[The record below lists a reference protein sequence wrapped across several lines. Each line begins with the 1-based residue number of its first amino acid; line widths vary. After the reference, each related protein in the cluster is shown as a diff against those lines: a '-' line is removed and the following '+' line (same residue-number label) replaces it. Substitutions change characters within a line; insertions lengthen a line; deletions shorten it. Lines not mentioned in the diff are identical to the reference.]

1 MCDSGGCHG
10 GAARPWAQGV
20 FVAVDVFLVEDQQQM
35 ESVLQDLLQS
45 IGDFRIV
52 GKARTEAEALS
63 WLDTNAGAWD
73 LAVIDLVLDQGSGI
87 SVIVRA
93 RLRGHRE
100 ASIAVLSSFI
110 SPGMRKHCLKLGADG
125 AFQKDTGMQDFI
137 QFCAAL
143 DSSRRTRA
151 T

>member
-1 MCDSGGCHG
+1 M
-10 GAARPWAQGV
+10 
-20 FVAVDVFLVEDQQQM
+20 AVDVFLVEDQQQM

-45 IGDFRIV
+45 IGDFRII

-63 WLDTNAGAWD
+63 WLDTNPGAWD

-110 SPGMRKHCLKLGADG
+110 SAGMRKHCLKLGADG
-125 AFQKDTGMQDFI
+125 AFQKDTGMQEFI

-143 DSSRRTRA
+143 DNSSRTPTA
-151 T
+151 